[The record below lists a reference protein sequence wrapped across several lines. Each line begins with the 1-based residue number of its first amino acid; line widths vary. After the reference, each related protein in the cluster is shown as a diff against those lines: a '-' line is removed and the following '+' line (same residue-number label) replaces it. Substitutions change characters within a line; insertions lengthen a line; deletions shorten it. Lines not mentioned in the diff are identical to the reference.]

1 MHINLQGVAIG
12 NGVIDEATQVR
23 IIYHEMV
30 FWLRGG
36 FQNRERETERE
47 TETETER
54 ETERETE
61 TESLSFETWN
71 VTTFNLTIAYNFQ
84 EASYP
89 EYAYT
94 HGLISVEGK
103 NYAEQQHERCAY
115 KVTSK

>member
-1 MHINLQGVAIG
+1 MRLSKQ
-12 NGVIDEATQVR
+12 
-23 IIYHEMV
+23 
-30 FWLRGG
+30 
-36 FQNRERETERE
+36 RERETERE
-47 TETETER
+47 TEA
-54 ETERETE
+54 
-61 TESLSFETWN
+61 ESLSFETWN
-71 VTTFNLTIAYNFQ
+71 VITFNLTITYNFQ